1 MLSDKSIN
9 KCEEYDI
16 VFIDVPYVENQ
27 SKDLELEK
35 RMFQY
40 RFECENIVS
49 RITNK
54 KYIDKKI
61 YYSMGILCLSSYL
74 KKYINGIKIG
84 YVHYYLN
91 YDEFDMLVNKAK
103 VIAFSTMTV
112 IMQLINMLIVKAKS
126 INPNVSVILG
136 GYHVSFCAK
145 QILQSIPFVDYVI
158 LKEGEQALLAF
169 FEKKNIDDIEGIA
182 YRDQN
187 GDVKINE
194 FVHYLDPK
202 EIPSPD
208 YSLVYKY
215 FDKMNIQLSTMRG
228 CIGCCNFCVNNL
240 YWNYPRL
247 REVQSVVAE
256 LQFLKSVLPKG
267 TVIHI
272 IDNIFTLDKNHLENI
287 LKGMIQ
293 SNLLGYFF
301 FECDTLCSCID
312 SEKIDLIE
320 KIGVIKICLGI
331 EDSDDGIL
339 DISNKKVKFKDNIEA
354 ANLIKNI
361 APNICVYAYWIIGL
375 PGSTI
380 ESMKSNLLMMKLI
393 LEEGGVD
400 IISPKVFIP
409 YPGSLFYENAEEN
422 GINALSENWELY
434 ERREPPYPYS
444 YDEISQNVLFRCLLD
459 ALDICHLV
467 YEEKFGGKIMQLWDY
482 NEQNANEMWDIYD
495 KNHIKR
501 DYVKRRKS
509 KLADDEYH
517 LVVRTWI
524 VNFQGDILLSQR
536 GQNKRG
542 SMLWECTA
550 GSAISGETN
559 IDTINRE
566 VMEELGIDLS
576 GDQGT
581 QMVNIRRDEHHD
593 FYEVWLYKKDI
604 ALSEIHIDG
613 VEVIDVKWVSLSIL
627 EKMIENNELMPTLS
641 GFPDLYRV
649 YINKI

>member
-1 MLSDKSIN
+1 M
-9 KCEEYDI
+9 
-16 VFIDVPYVENQ
+16 
-27 SKDLELEK
+27 
-35 RMFQY
+35 
-40 RFECENIVS
+40 
-49 RITNK
+49 
-54 KYIDKKI
+54 
-61 YYSMGILCLSSYL
+61 

-112 IMQLINMLIVKAKS
+112 TMQLISMLIIKAKS

-145 QILQSIPFVDYVI
+145 QILQSDPFVDYVI

-187 GDVKINE
+187 GNVKINE

-434 ERREPPYPYS
+434 ERREPPYPY
-444 YDEISQNVLFRCLLD
+444 
-459 ALDICHLV
+459 
-467 YEEKFGGKIMQLWDY
+467 
-482 NEQNANEMWDIYD
+482 
-495 KNHIKR
+495 
-501 DYVKRRKS
+501 
-509 KLADDEYH
+509 
-517 LVVRTWI
+517 T
-524 VNFQGDILLSQR
+524 
-536 GQNKRG
+536 
-542 SMLWECTA
+542 
-550 GSAISGETN
+550 
-559 IDTINRE
+559 
-566 VMEELGIDLS
+566 
-576 GDQGT
+576 
-581 QMVNIRRDEHHD
+581 
-593 FYEVWLYKKDI
+593 
-604 ALSEIHIDG
+604 
-613 VEVIDVKWVSLSIL
+613 
-627 EKMIENNELMPTLS
+627 
-641 GFPDLYRV
+641 
-649 YINKI
+649 